1 MEFCLRSAVP
11 KTSYCCALI
20 HILKSPTTY
29 AIAKKTQSLW
39 ISRSTETGVTLSEIK
54 IQQNPKQTNQA
65 KPNTPNKTH
74 PPQHTAFPLLVHE
87 EQTDPASSAPSS
99 APSSAI
105 AASRSSANRDRS
117 TCRHALPSQRQSR
130 RRSRTWETEPNN
142 AVKTVHPPFP
152 MCHQPGWARAIPTNW
167 NLLNRWARG
176 LLSLVRSS

>member
-1 MEFCLRSAVP
+1 MQLQKNPNHYESQGPRKQERPWA
-11 KTSYCCALI
+11 K
-20 HILKSPTTY
+20 LKY
-29 AIAKKTQSLW
+29 NKTQ
-39 ISRSTETGVTLSEIK
+39 TKPTK
-54 IQQNPKQTNQA
+54 QNQTPQTKHA
-65 KPNTPNKTH
+65 

-87 EQTDPASSAPSS
+87 EQTDPASS

-117 TCRHALPSQRQSR
+117 TCRHALPSQRQSC

-142 AVKTVHPPFP
+142 EVKTVHPPFP
-152 MCHQPGWARAIPTNW
+152 TCHQPGWARAILTNW